1 MSPHNTDLSR
11 ERRIGNVYDSS
22 PGFRPVG
29 DSYAGYDGSS
39 DYGSESSYALGGDDY
54 DTQISPSVQTRGFQM
69 PLPRT
74 APEAEPNLLSHPGY
88 QAHPEYQAWADLG
101 TTTQEPPTQ
110 RVPTQ
115 RGSSQPRHTM
125 PPRNP
130 RRRTTTGGAGWR
142 RIGLAALAAVLVVLL
157 GYGAVAAFRTESTRD
172 ETPPPAPQQVP
183 APPPDALVPAPA
195 PPPAVAPVPAPRAPA
210 HSATPPRRV
219 TGTPPASL
227 MARPGTRSSTQEN
240 ITLPSGAKFTVFDS
254 FPMSGSAV
262 VTRALVVVHG
272 TGRNA
277 EAYFQR
283 AVSAAKSAGASGH
296 TIVIA
301 PWFTGDKDKG
311 ASGDPN
317 WENDAWKQGYPAESP
332 AGLSSF
338 TAMDNIMATLADKRR
353 FPKLT
358 HITLAG
364 HSAGGQFTQRYAAF
378 GRGPNLLPWVDF
390 NFAVMN
396 PSSYVY
402 FDSARPGKSGGSFT
416 TPSGSSCS
424 DYNEYKYGLQGRE
437 GYPAALSAAAARA
450 QFASRTVTILNG
462 GADTVDNG
470 DLDKGCGA
478 MLQGANRNVRG
489 QYFYQHFKALEPSAP
504 IKRIVV
510 PDVDHDGGAMLASP
524 LSRATLF
531 GTTGTTG

>member
-1 MSPHNTDLSR
+1 VSPHNTDLSR

-22 PGFRPVG
+22 PDLRPVDTSPGFRPVADG
-29 DSYAGYDGSS
+29 YGYD
-39 DYGSESSYALGGDDY
+39 DFFGSERDYPLGGDDY
-54 DTQISPSVQTRGFQM
+54 DTRISPSVPPARVAQV
-69 PLPRT
+69 PLPRR
-74 APEAEPNLLSHPGY
+74 APEAEPNLSSHP
-88 QAHPEYQAWADLG
+88 QYQAWANLG
-101 TTTQEPPTQ
+101 TSTLDPDPPA
-110 RVPTQ
+110 PT
-115 RGSSQPRHTM
+115 QPRHTA
-125 PPRNP
+125 PPRRP
-130 RRRTTTGGAGWR
+130 RRRPTTGGAGWR

-157 GYGAVAAFRTESTRD
+157 GYGAVAAFRTESAGD
-172 ETPPPAPQQVP
+172 DTPPPAPQQLP
-183 APPPDALVPAPA
+183 APPPEAVVPAPA
-195 PPPAVAPVPAPRAPA
+195 PPAAVPAPRAPER
-210 HSATPPRRV
+210 SATPPRRPA
-219 TGTPPASL
+219 GTPPASL
-227 MARPGTRSSTQEN
+227 MARPGTRNGSQET

-254 FPMSGSAV
+254 FPMSGSTA

-277 EAYFQR
+277 EAYYQR
-283 AVSAAKSAGASGH
+283 AVTAAKSAGASGH
-296 TIVIA
+296 TMVIA
-301 PWFTGDKDKG
+301 PWFTGDGDKG
-311 ASGDPN
+311 GGTGPQ
-317 WENDAWKQGYPAESP
+317 WENDAWKQGYASES
-332 AGLSSF
+332 GLSSF
-338 TAMDNIMATLADKRR
+338 TAMDNIMATLADKHR

-378 GRGPNLLPWVDF
+378 GKGPNLLPWVDF

-402 FDSARPGKSGGSFT
+402 FDSARPGKSGGSFS
-416 TPSGSSCS
+416 TPSSSSCK

-470 DLDKGCGA
+470 DLDKDCGA

-489 QYFYQHFKALEPSAP
+489 QYFYQHFKALEPNAP

-524 LSRATLF
+524 LSRSTLF
-531 GTTGTTG
+531 GSTG

>member
-29 DSYAGYDGSS
+29 DSYDGSS